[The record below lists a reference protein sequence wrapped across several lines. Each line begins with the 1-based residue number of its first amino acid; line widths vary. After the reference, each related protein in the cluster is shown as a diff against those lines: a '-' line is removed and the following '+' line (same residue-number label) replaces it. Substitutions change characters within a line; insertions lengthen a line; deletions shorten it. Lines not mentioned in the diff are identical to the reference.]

1 MTKMRN
7 SALEKFRLWFEY
19 LPSDE
24 PILEMVRQRRRRQ
37 TLEDKQ
43 RVRDLAT
50 TALTL
55 PGIRRLLVAKLRRVK
70 R

>member
-1 MTKMRN
+1 MTKMR
-7 SALEKFRLWFEY
+7 SALDRFRLWFEY

-24 PILEMVRQRRRRQ
+24 PILEMVRQRRRKK

-43 RVRDLAT
+43 KARDLT
-50 TALTL
+50 HFALTL
-55 PGIRRLLVAKLRRVK
+55 PAIRRKVVAQLRRVK

>member
-7 SALEKFRLWFEY
+7 DSIRFKLFFEY

-24 PILEMVRQRRRRQ
+24 KVFEQVRKYRAEQRKKKKA
-37 TLEDKQ
+37 EHD
-43 RVRDLAT
+43 
-50 TALTL
+50 ALMHWIAAS
-55 PGIRRLLVAKLRRVK
+55 PAVWKHLVAKLRRVK

>member
-1 MTKMRN
+1 MRN
-7 SALEKFRLWFEY
+7 ETLDSFRLWFEY

-37 TLEDKQ
+37 TLEAKKQ
-43 RVRDLAT
+43 AQDLT
-50 TALTL
+50 LWVLTL
-55 PGIRRLLVAKLRRVK
+55 PGTLKHLVAKLRRVK